1 MSIWLVLCLNA
12 ISWNAESIEV
22 KPRLLRFLS
31 CQLKFIR
38 FEGRIT
44 VADSKPESC
53 SVIVL
58 KTIWPCWWRL
68 VWHCVNCDTILFYCV
83 LIYLT
88 LQKFKDDRT
97 RGICCK
103 KLPFYLNKSSK
114 VPSWTSC
121 WYEWHCFLQV
131 PHWHANHFSTSLS
144 KLFCHSIGLDYGA
157 PEEIWSW
164 HKLATVSTR
173 WPCQT
178 NEANKCSICLQ
189 QHEQTNGI
197 PEWRIFLVSKTR
209 GRLHANGKMQQ
220 RALLSGADENWLA
233 RWVMYSSVD
242 NTPNISLPTSEQQ

>member
-1 MSIWLVLCLNA
+1 MSIQLVLCLNA

-22 KPRLLRFLS
+22 KPTTLLRFLS

-44 VADSKPESC
+44 VAHGKPESC

-68 VWHCVNCDTILFYCV
+68 VQHCVNCDTILFYCV

-88 LQKFKDDRT
+88 PQKFNDDRT
-97 RGICCK
+97 RGICWK
-103 KLPFYLNKSSK
+103 KLPFYQNKSSK

-121 WYEWHCFLQV
+121 WHEWQFASSRYH
-131 PHWHANHFSTSLS
+131 HWHANHFSTSLN

-178 NEANKCSICLQ
+178 NAASVCNSMSKPMEYQSGKYSWCQKPKGETACQWKDATKSFAFRWWSKPIGKVGDVLQ
-189 QHEQTNGI
+189 C
-197 PEWRIFLVSKTR
+197 R
-209 GRLHANGKMQQ
+209 
-220 RALLSGADENWLA
+220 
-233 RWVMYSSVD
+233 
-242 NTPNISLPTSEQQ
+242 